1 MNKRTALT
9 VLLVALLPSLAF
21 AADVTVETEFDSIN
35 LVQGNEA
42 SIFLEF
48 FNSDF
53 EETAFV
59 ELFVDTSSGSI
70 EAVAANKKFSINPRE
85 SLVFSLTVFAKDDA
99 AEGSYLVELETEFSR
114 GSAYNTVEVRVEEL
128 EAIELLPFNQG
139 QEFCIDSYAKKIQ
152 VEVANLSSERQRVF
166 LSADSELFLPTF
178 NNTELRLDPNETRT
192 VELEI
197 HLNDSFRAG
206 SYTIPIYAF
215 SNDRFVQREV
225 SFSLIKC
232 FDEETGFEEDDETAI
247 KEAFELVL
255 LDESVEVEK
264 GADVP
269 LRFTLTNLLEEEQ
282 EIRISSISDL
292 PTKEADLTIRLEEN
306 ESMQSYINVSARET
320 DEKGIHE
327 VQIFAWNSKGEE
339 FEIAKVNV
347 LPKHLLE
354 VKVLNNEFEQRICSA
369 VDFEVFEIEFE
380 NKGDFDERVEVRVEN
395 PYESIGVNV
404 SDEVIEVEDG
414 KTETVYITVAP
425 SFDAPL
431 GDKEVE
437 LVVKGLSREFTFRQ
451 ELRFTVVEAFPEN
464 NEESNDNGNE
474 SGAENEDGSGNL
486 AGGSQQNEGN
496 GKQKPEFAG
505 LAALVSLAGSNAG
518 ITLGALFILIFALT
532 IVMLSLLSSG
542 NKERHY
548 WAKLES
554 GEQ

>member
-139 QEFCIDSYAKKIQ
+139 QEFCIDSYAKTIQ

-431 GDKEVE
+431 GDKKVE